1 MKKSLLALAILLCS
15 SAYADYTVIMGKN
28 DNIKFVTDEVTDPET
43 PVEPEEPEE
52 PEEPTKNN
60 ASCKTLLDQTPS
72 LSNGVY
78 QLKRGSDEIP
88 AYCDMAG
95 GGWTLVA
102 SGIRGNTGGWST
114 AGDLN
119 LTPNPNTSV
128 GFKFADSFINSLP
141 KSVYRTV
148 TTGRYSY
155 ARYFS
160 PSCQYSQVTP
170 ASGPC
175 LISYGDESLSG
186 IAKGG
191 VTYPEV
197 TGLSDFNQNQGTLYV
212 ITGYIGSVAAHG
224 WGMGNGVNSG
234 FNGTAIAGD
243 GGNISIWIK

>member
-15 SAYADYTVIMGKN
+15 TAYADYTVVIGKN
-28 DNIKFVTDEVTDPET
+28 DNIKFVTGEVTEPET

-78 QLKRGSDEIP
+78 QLKRGSDEIA

-102 SGIRGNTGGWST
+102 SGIRGNTTGWAT

-119 LTPNPNTSV
+119 LTANPSTAV

-141 KSVYRTV
+141 KSVYKTV

-155 ARYFS
+155 SRYFS

-175 LISYGDESLSG
+175 LMSYGDESMMG
-186 IAKGG
+186 VGKGG
-191 VTYPEV
+191 TVYNNV
-197 TGLSDFNQNQGTLYV
+197 TGLSDAHQGLGTLYV
-212 ITGYIGSVAAHG
+212 ITGYIGSLTAHG

-234 FNGTAIAGD
+234 YNGTAIAGD
-243 GGNISIWIK
+243 GGNLQIWIK